1 MFSEAEHSLLH
12 GAILPWF
19 DRNRRLLPWRGD
31 APPYTSPSSS
41 SSSSSSSSGPT
52 TYKNAYGTWV
62 SEIMCQQTR
71 VETVIPYFINWMERW
86 PTPASLASASEEA
99 VQSAWAGLGFY
110 RRARNLHLGAKKV
123 VDSYGGVIPSTVAGL
138 LDING
143 IGEYTAGAI
152 ASIAFGVR
160 TPLVDGNVIRV
171 ISRLRVLGGLSKNC
185 VASGAAVKD
194 AKSPELAK
202 TVWSIVRSNGFVS
215 QDRPGDFNQALM
227 ELGATICTP
236 RNPSCSACPL
246 GGLAISGNVIC
257 KAFIE
262 ASEETTRGAVVEIED
277 LTIDSER
284 LLKSPAVNSKDNA
297 KKNNKNNLKSAKG
310 DGKALTQTKLS
321 FGSKEEGGALSLI
334 VSPPLQSSASS
345 AIGTYISDRFPPIH
359 SKNPSPTQKVV
370 SVVFETTIKDDG
382 SQGGGGGKIE
392 KRWLMIKREGGAA
405 GGSATGLLAG
415 QWQPFSFCNGASVVA
430 PPRATSKKRK
440 RNNEDDDGGVT
451 AAVADVEEEE
461 IEEEAATSSSS
472 SNNHI
477 TLSISD
483 IRALS
488 PQLDK
493 ALGLFESNQV
503 SLSGPTR
510 TKHIFSHVI
519 HDISVYTAKVDSSVD
534 KSLLVKQLGVSD
546 HRWATATEMQLLGL
560 SSWALRILD
569 SSDSF
574 RGRTSLD
581 AKAKTKKV
589 AKEEKGKDKSSST
602 TLQEHDDDDGFEWM
616 RLRLRG

>member
-1 MFSEAEHSLLH
+1 MFSDSEHSLLH

-31 APPYTSPSSS
+31 APPYTSPSS

-202 TVWSIVRSNGFVS
+202 TVWSIVRTNGFVS

-246 GGLAISGNVIC
+246 GGAAISGNVIC
-257 KAFIE
+257 KAF
-262 ASEETTRGAVVEIED
+262 RGDWD

-284 LLKSPAVNSKDNA
+284 LLKSPAVSSKDNA
-297 KKNNKNNLKSAKG
+297 KKNNKNNVKSAKG
-310 DGKALTQTKLS
+310 DGKAFTQT
-321 FGSKEEGGALSLI
+321 
-334 VSPPLQSSASS
+334 
-345 AIGTYISDRFPPIH
+345 
-359 SKNPSPTQKVV
+359 
-370 SVVFETTIKDDG
+370 
-382 SQGGGGGKIE
+382 
-392 KRWLMIKREGGAA
+392 
-405 GGSATGLLAG
+405 
-415 QWQPFSFCNGASVVA
+415 
-430 PPRATSKKRK
+430 
-440 RNNEDDDGGVT
+440 
-451 AAVADVEEEE
+451 
-461 IEEEAATSSSS
+461 
-472 SNNHI
+472 
-477 TLSISD
+477 
-483 IRALS
+483 
-488 PQLDK
+488 
-493 ALGLFESNQV
+493 
-503 SLSGPTR
+503 
-510 TKHIFSHVI
+510 
-519 HDISVYTAKVDSSVD
+519 
-534 KSLLVKQLGVSD
+534 
-546 HRWATATEMQLLGL
+546 
-560 SSWALRILD
+560 
-569 SSDSF
+569 
-574 RGRTSLD
+574 
-581 AKAKTKKV
+581 
-589 AKEEKGKDKSSST
+589 
-602 TLQEHDDDDGFEWM
+602 
-616 RLRLRG
+616 RLRTHNKYI